1 MAKHTPDNP
10 EERTEDRGAEM
21 AADAP
26 PRPTDETVD
35 PHRAEPAP
43 PPEEGLRPEADPSIV
58 RPAEQEPYGPY
69 GGLVPAAA
77 SEAAHEAPVPAPSA
91 EAETAYL
98 GVEEESVESAQI
110 FGLMLATILAV
121 VTIVLSIYFIFYLPK
136 LNDTETAAEDVPAER
151 LVELRELRAEA
162 ENLLGQYAVNPDA
175 EDRYRIPVDVAM
187 QQVVAAYRDPDGP
200 PALYTDRVGF
210 NLSWANLN
218 PAPAVASDLDPG
230 AIAVPGSDLPGV
242 EASVAPAAEAPAEP
256 PTPSESPAPPEQLP

>member
-1 MAKHTPDNP
+1 MAKNTPDPP
-10 EERTEDRGAEM
+10 EDRTEDRGAEM

-26 PRPTDETVD
+26 PRPTDETAN

-43 PPEEGLRPEADPSIV
+43 PPEEGLRPEADPTIA
-58 RPAEQEPYGPY
+58 RPADEEPLGPY
-69 GGLVPAAA
+69 GGLVPAATTEA
-77 SEAAHEAPVPAPSA
+77 SQEAPVPTPEA
-91 EAETAYL
+91 EADAAYL

-121 VTIVLSIYFIFYLPK
+121 ATIVLAIYFIFYLPK
-136 LNDTETAAEDVPAER
+136 LNDTESAAEDVPAER
-151 LVELRELRAEA
+151 LVERRELQAEA
-162 ENLLGQYAVNPDA
+162 ENLIGQYAVNP
-175 EDRYRIPVDVAM
+175 EVEGRYRIPIDVAM
-187 QQVVAAYRDPDGP
+187 QQVVAAYDEPGLGT

-242 EASVAPAAEAPAEP
+242 EASVAPPAE
-256 PTPSESPAPPEQLP
+256 TPDEQTEPLEQPLEQ